1 MGGSRPNENDFCFL
15 VVSRI
20 YHNSSYVQRIS
31 RNMNGKPVNVWVCL
45 CCREKFQKFLTWA
58 ETEPENGGF
67 SSILCTAYVKKI
79 LNCIQVVP
87 MESVEKFA
95 EFSSVIIFQIQTK
108 MHDHQRMWHMGG
120 SRPFVIRKIHHN
132 SSYILR
138 ISRTPNP
145 RILLSSI
152 NLFSPSCLT

>member
-1 MGGSRPNENDFCFL
+1 
-15 VVSRI
+15 
-20 YHNSSYVQRIS
+20 
-31 RNMNGKPVNVWVCL
+31 
-45 CCREKFQKFLTWA
+45 
-58 ETEPENGGF
+58 
-67 SSILCTAYVKKI
+67 
-79 LNCIQVVP
+79 

-120 SRPFVIRKIHHN
+120 SRPFVTRKIHHN